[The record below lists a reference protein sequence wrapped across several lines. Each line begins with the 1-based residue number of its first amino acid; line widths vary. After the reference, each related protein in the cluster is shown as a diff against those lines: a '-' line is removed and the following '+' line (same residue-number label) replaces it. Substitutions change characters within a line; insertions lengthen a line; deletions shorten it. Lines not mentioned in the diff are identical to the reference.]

1 MKMEELT
8 KEELVQKLQELQS
21 LKRIAWHNSLKD
33 GFYCMASLLFLAN
46 TFIIDYL
53 SLEMY
58 LQCLNYYL
66 PLLLVGSLGTG
77 YILQRKPNK
86 NIDLNI
92 NELKK
97 QTLNSSDQDKTLKLK

>member
-1 MKMEELT
+1 MEELT
-8 KEELVQKLQELQS
+8 KEELVQKLQELQNI
-21 LKRIAWHNSLKD
+21 KKIQWQRSLKD
-33 GFYCMASLLFLAN
+33 GFYCMTSLLFLAN
-46 TFIIDYL
+46 AFVTDYL

-66 PLLLVGSLGTG
+66 PLLLTGSIGIG
-77 YILQRKPNK
+77 YIFQRKPNK

-97 QTLNSSDQDKTLKLK
+97 QTINSSDQDKTLKLK